1 MASANKK
8 IWFRLFLLLTI
19 VCILILLSLKYYKT
33 LTNSSSTR
41 VNEQLNWDVISIDS
55 LLHIHSKSSAEQ
67 IVHHH
72 AFSLAYDE
80 DSEQAL
86 WVSYILTREQANA
99 RRTRRDRF
107 RADDL
112 VKTGSATL
120 SDYKKSG
127 YDRGHLAPAAD
138 MRWSKQSMSE
148 SFYLS
153 NMSPQAPSFNQG
165 IWRVLEEQVR
175 EWAVRDEK
183 LMIATGP
190 VFYQV
195 IDTIGENEIWVP
207 SHYYKIVVDVS
218 LPKIKG
224 IAFIMPNEKSNQTI
238 YDFAV
243 SIDSVE
249 QVTGIDFMPNLPE
262 LNQMEIESNDDWL
275 EWR

>member
-8 IWFRLFLLLTI
+8 IWFRLILLLTI

-153 NMSPQAPSFNQG
+153 NMSPQTPSFNQG

-207 SHYYKIVVDVS
+207 SHYYKVVVDVS